1 MNVWELLLTFEIV
14 LVSVV
19 LLFVFV
25 GWRKKARIVS
35 KAHSPEHRL
44 KIPNV
49 WTEIQHVKHGGS
61 TQMMRMTDGHFILLS
76 VGVDATK
83 VLVSPQM
90 APTESFTEVTSFPT
104 GQSQRSRRQ
113 QQASILNDLRKQ
125 IGFPQSVSELRDRL
139 QGFLPPAA

>member
-76 VGVDATK
+76 VGVDTCGWQKRCARK
-83 VLVSPQM
+83 IIYSGWM
-90 APTESFTEVTSFPT
+90 REST
-104 GQSQRSRRQ
+104 Q
-113 QQASILNDLRKQ
+113 
-125 IGFPQSVSELRDRL
+125 RL
-139 QGFLPPAA
+139 QFSYIAQNAGATTRDLP